1 MRSRKDCS
9 DSIRIGITPIKALR
23 LQRSAFHALAC
34 QCWQWQCYRAASLE
48 PEQEIAP
55 LSVTVSEDNSFNQ
68 LFKRCGPG
76 WTGGD
81 STYSTALSPTQ
92 VLWLFSDT
100 FIGPVSRD
108 GKRNPD
114 GELFVQ
120 GNTLVLQDKTSGA
133 LTTYYVSA
141 QNRGR

>member
-1 MRSRKDCS
+1 MRV
-9 DSIRIGITPIKALR
+9 
-23 LQRSAFHALAC
+23 H
-34 QCWQWQCYRAASLE
+34 E

-55 LSVTVSEDNSFNQ
+55 LSVTVREDNSFNQ

-81 STYSTALSPTQ
+81 STYSTALSSAQ

-100 FIGPVSRD
+100 FIGPVTRD

-114 GELFVQ
+114 AELFVQ

-133 LTTYYVSA
+133 MTTYAA
-141 QNRGR
+141 QGRGR